1 LKRWILPLAV
11 SLGLSSLFV
20 TPALTF
26 AGPTADQID
35 KQLSELK
42 KQQSSLAGKAADA
55 KNQIGTVKKEKE
67 EAGNDIETLLSQIDL
82 TNTKLAGL
90 NDEVEE
96 VTADLKENVNQLELA
111 EDRVKARDQLLRTRL
126 RLMYTSGTVSYL
138 DVLMSST
145 GFTDFLDRLYTL
157 QSIVNQDKDILD
169 NNIRD
174 RDLINKKKQEVEQ
187 QLAQVKDLYQQTEEA
202 KQDLLVQ
209 EKQKE
214 VKIASLSKKEK
225 ELEEISESAAR
236 EVTQLAAKEAEL
248 MRQKTAA
255 SAYTYSG
262 GKLGYPLPKVVP
274 ITSGYGSRVDPI
286 TGQKGAFHQGLD
298 LGAPKNTQILAAEDG
313 VVIVAG
319 WTNGYGNTVII
330 DHGKG
335 LWTLY
340 GHIINGGIKVKKG
353 QVVKRGQNIA
363 LVGMT
368 GRATGYH
375 LHFEVRLNGDY
386 TDPKPYLNLK

>member
-11 SLGLSSLFV
+11 SLGLCSLFV

-26 AGPTADQID
+26 AGPTLDQID
-35 KQLSELK
+35 KQLNDLK
-42 KQQSSLAGKAADA
+42 KQQSSVAGKAANA
-55 KNQIGTVKKEKE
+55 KNQIGAVKQEKE
-67 EAGNDIETLLSQIDL
+67 EVASDIETLLNQINR
-82 TNTKLAGL
+82 TNTMLAGL
-90 NDEVEE
+90 NEEVEE
-96 VTADLKENVNQLELA
+96 VTADLMENVNQLELA
-111 EDRVKARDQLLRTRL
+111 EDRVKARDQLLRNRL

-145 GFTDFLDRLYTL
+145 GFADFLDRLYTL

-174 RDLINKKKQEVEQ
+174 RNLIDKKKQQVEQ

-214 VKIASLSKKEK
+214 VKIASLSKKER

-236 EVTQLAAKEAEL
+236 EVAQLAAKEAEL
-248 MRQKTAA
+248 IRQRTAA

-262 GKLGYPLPKVVP
+262 GKLGYPLPKIAP
-274 ITSGYGSRVDPI
+274 ITSGFGSRVDPI
-286 TGQKGAFHQGLD
+286 NGRKGAFHQGLD
-298 LGAPKNTQILAAEDG
+298 LGASRNTQILAAEDG
-313 VVIVAG
+313 VVVVAG

-353 QVVKRGQNIA
+353 QIVKRGQNIA

-375 LHFEVRLNGDY
+375 LHFEVRLNGEY
-386 TDPKPYLNLK
+386 VDPKPYLNLK